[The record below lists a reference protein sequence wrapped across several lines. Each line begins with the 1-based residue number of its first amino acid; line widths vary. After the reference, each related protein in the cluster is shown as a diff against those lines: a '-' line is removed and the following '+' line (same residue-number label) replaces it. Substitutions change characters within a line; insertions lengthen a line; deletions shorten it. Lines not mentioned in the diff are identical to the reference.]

1 MGAIAKLAGQHGLTD
16 PALLSAA
23 LQALS
28 ESLAVLRA
36 GRIVYANS
44 AFAQMVGV
52 SCPRELQGCVLEDFF
67 PPSLVTLMGGAIPG
81 GWISAVTAR
90 EFSYARRDG
99 ALLELQVSC
108 SWFRCRGEEFQIIS
122 ANEIKPK
129 ESAPELLLESQR
141 LEVLGRLAAGVT
153 HDFNNLLTGIMLC
166 CDLLSGRLKQDQR
179 LLQYVQEIRTAS
191 EQGAAMVRQLLSLSR
206 PQPIEASLLCLNEL
220 IADMRGLL
228 LRLMGENI
236 ALVTSLAGDLGYVR
250 LARAQVQQIV
260 LNLLLNARDAMPEGG
275 QITVTTRNCAAA
287 PNCDAEPPGA
297 CVELTVADTG
307 CGMDA
312 ETRARVFEPF
322 FTTKGSGHGLGLAT
336 AFNIVKQS
344 GGTIA
349 VESEPGKGTR
359 IAVRLPQVAQ
369 ATTFHAQRRGEPL

>member
-52 SCPRELQGCVLEDFF
+52 SSPRELQGCVLEDFF
-67 PPSLVTLMGGAIPG
+67 PPSFVTLMGGAIPG
-81 GWISAVTAR
+81 GWISAVTAK

-99 ALLELQVSC
+99 ALLELKVSC
-108 SWFRCRGEEFQIIS
+108 SWFRCRGEEFQVIS
-122 ANEIKPK
+122 ASEIKPK

-153 HDFNNLLTGIMLC
+153 HDFNNLL
-166 CDLLSGRLKQDQR
+166 
-179 LLQYVQEIRTAS
+179 QYVQEIRTAS

-206 PQPIEASLLCLNEL
+206 PQPVDACLLCLNEL

-228 LRLMGENI
+228 LRLIGENI
-236 ALVTSLAGDLGYVR
+236 ALVTSLAGDLGLVR